1 MEFFFRFRF
10 DRQNLHKVVEL
21 VKPYLDLSD
30 SNRGMPI
37 SAELLVCSAL
47 EMMAGGYFFHVG
59 GYSSGVAKSTA
70 WNNMK
75 R

>member
-1 MEFFFRFRF
+1 M
-10 DRQNLHKVVEL
+10 
-21 VKPYLDLSD
+21 KPYLDLSD

-37 SAELLVCSAL
+37 SAELIVCSAL
-47 EMMAGGYFFHVG
+47 EMMAGGYFFRVG